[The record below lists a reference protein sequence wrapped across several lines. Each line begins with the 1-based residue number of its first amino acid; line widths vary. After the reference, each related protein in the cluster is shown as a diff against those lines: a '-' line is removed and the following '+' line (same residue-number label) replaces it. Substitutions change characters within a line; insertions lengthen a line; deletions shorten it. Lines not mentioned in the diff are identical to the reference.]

1 MLPSAFAAR
10 RSNAKSH
17 STYPRTVAN
26 RNSEYRKE
34 GRELALHRD
43 KVAFR
48 VAKSRALKKL
58 HASKAFQKLS
68 AVQQEAAEQEAI
80 VPLRNKY
87 SERRQLHELQWIGEP
102 RDSDGAE
109 SMMLNAVTLN
119 SPRPLIPEVR
129 DSPPREEE
137 EEEDEGEW
145 STSSESDE
153 SDESNVFGNL
163 VKRFPSVGED
173 FKEVVNRYSEGWCQK
188 LNVFEKKA
196 TETQAEWLEYV
207 GAQHGGK

>member
-1 MLPSAFAAR
+1 
-10 RSNAKSH
+10 
-17 STYPRTVAN
+17 
-26 RNSEYRKE
+26 
-34 GRELALHRD
+34 
-43 KVAFR
+43 
-48 VAKSRALKKL
+48 
-58 HASKAFQKLS
+58 
-68 AVQQEAAEQEAI
+68 
-80 VPLRNKY
+80 
-87 SERRQLHELQWIGEP
+87 
-102 RDSDGAE
+102 
-109 SMMLNAVTLN
+109 MMLNAVASN